1 MKLHTAQQH
10 KGFTLVEILVVITIL
25 ASLGAISWGI
35 FSALGSKDE
44 ETKAKTEIA
53 MMEAKLNEYKSSEEL
68 GLLYADDY
76 EEGAFA
82 LYQMLKGDFN
92 GDGSTDKGRTCYC
105 DQLVYVAPGS
115 NEKPEGILY
124 TEIPGKK
131 RQYGILDPWG
141 NFYSYR
147 LGCEQKGVP
156 AIGKKTTKTKK
167 KQGNGLNVDFDI
179 YSRGEDGIG
188 DGLNKSG
195 DNEDN
200 ISNVKI
206 FLKS

>member
-1 MKLHTAQQH
+1 MKLQLQH
-10 KGFTLVEILVVITIL
+10 KPKGFTLVEILVVITIL
-25 ASLGAISWGI
+25 AALGAVSMSIYSYIS
-35 FSALGSKDE
+35 SKDE
-44 ETKAKTEIA
+44 ETAAKTQIA
-53 MMEAKLNEYKSSEEL
+53 MMEAQLNEYKGEEEL
-68 GLLYADDY
+68 GLLHADDY

-92 GDGSTDKGRTCYC
+92 GDGTTDKGHKCYC

-115 NEKPEGILY
+115 SEKPEGIPY

-147 LGCEQKGVP
+147 LGCEQKGVA
-156 AIGKKTTKTKK
+156 AIGKKSAKRKK
-167 KQGNGLNVDFDI
+167 KHGNGLNVDFDI
-179 YSRGEDGIG
+179 YSRGEDGLG

-206 FLKS
+206 FLK